1 LAWVEVDGRIAG
13 PSASLGMTRFRVAL
27 HLGLGRD
34 GWTERS
40 TTAATR
46 LGLVL
51 INKQNGATLLHNWRV
66 CFLMPRSRPGALAY
80 PDTRY
85 SSPAL
90 PDLSRPEERRR
101 LSGAA
106 LKALFNIVKH
116 WQIRDEDARQLLG
129 GISNGAY
136 YQLKQSAGAS
146 VKTMEQDRLVR
157 ISSLIGI
164 FKSLI
169 ILYSQRLADQWMQL
183 PNTNPIFAGRTPL
196 DYILRGGTPAM
207 DVVRRLLDARRG
219 GR

>member
-1 LAWVEVDGRIAG
+1 
-13 PSASLGMTRFRVAL
+13 
-27 HLGLGRD
+27 
-34 GWTERS
+34 
-40 TTAATR
+40 
-46 LGLVL
+46 
-51 INKQNGATLLHNWRV
+51 
-66 CFLMPRSRPGALAY
+66 MPRSRPGALTY

-85 SSPAL
+85 SAPML

-136 YQLKQSAGAS
+136 YQLKQNTGAS
-146 VKTMEQDRLVR
+146 VRPLEQDRLVR
-157 ISSLIGI
+157 ISYLVGI
-164 FKSLI
+164 FKSLN

-183 PNTNPIFAGRTPL
+183 PNTNPIFAGSTPL
-196 DYILRGGTPAM
+196 DYILRGGAPAM